1 MTLPTNQLAQKVE
14 ELDNW
19 TASIQRNPE
28 PAMRYAQSQVKPVK
42 IHVDHANIHRT
53 LLKNL
58 EDNIAGLFDYG
69 NIIKSQ
75 IQFHL
80 DQIAVHNSQIAA
92 LNKEI
97 NDLTMMS
104 NEMALQQDENIDT
117 TTEVEPNEAS
127 AKSLEVIENAVSHV
141 KKHSKERFITRHVK
155 SLGAWISGAKEAKV
169 TTDRARF
176 EKYRLGRISLSRDL
190 VTSNLTMKHHT

>member
-1 MTLPTNQLAQKVE
+1 MTLPTNQLAQKVG

-19 TASIQRNPE
+19 TASIQRNQG

-42 IHVDHANIHRT
+42 IHVDHANIHKT
-53 LLKNL
+53 LSKNL
-58 EDNIAGLFDYG
+58 ENNIEGLFDYG

-80 DQIAVHNSQIAA
+80 DQIAVLNSQIAA
-92 LNKEI
+92 LNKEV
-97 NDLTMMS
+97 NELTTMS
-104 NEMALQQDENIDT
+104 NKMALQPDKNIDT
-117 TTEVEPNEAS
+117 TTEVEPNQAF

-141 KKHSKERFITRHVK
+141 EKHSKERFITRYVK
-155 SLGAWISGAKEAKV
+155 SLGAWISGAEKTKV
-169 TTDRARF
+169 ATDRARF
-176 EKYRLGRISLSRDL
+176 EKYRLGRISLSRDP